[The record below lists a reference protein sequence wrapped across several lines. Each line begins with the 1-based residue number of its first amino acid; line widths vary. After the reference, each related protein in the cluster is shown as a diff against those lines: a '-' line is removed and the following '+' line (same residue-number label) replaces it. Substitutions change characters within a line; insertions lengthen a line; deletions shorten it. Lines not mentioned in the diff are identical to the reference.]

1 MIAAACLGA
10 NRPRAD
16 PPVPTANPKQL
27 AAPISLLP
35 QQDSIPIEYVILDQS
50 YNARNQSERSTRYV
64 DKIMKGAN
72 PADLPGGTADQVRV
86 GHQSQDGKS
95 ARPHHPGLDPG
106 PRRQGHRVSNCDL
119 VPGGSLIDLVAS
131 RLALRAPALR
141 AATAMIRP
149 PSPPTA
155 HYWARELGALGHE
168 VRLMPAQYVKAYIKR
183 TANSGS

>member
-64 DKIMKGAN
+64 DKTMKGAN
-72 PADLPGGTADQVRV
+72 PADLPWN
-86 GHQSQDGKS
+86 S
-95 ARPHHPGLDPG
+95 RPSSSWSSIS
-106 PRRQGHRVSNCDL
+106 RRQKRSAS
-119 VPGGSLIDLVAS
+119 PSRTRSWSAPTRSSSEVAS